1 MTTMTAY
8 RFRRSLEQAQRN
20 TGHDFSE
27 AVQALRDGGCP
38 AKLLEAQ
45 AAELESTDRMTSMWL
60 DHLTFAMRNA

>member
-27 AVQALRDGGCP
+27 G
-38 AKLLEAQ
+38 
-45 AAELESTDRMTSMWL
+45 AARRRMPR
-60 DHLTFAMRNA
+60 AAA